1 MEDKL
6 ILKIQERKNKLLK
19 DVEILDKMLES
30 KDTSLFNKQYWD
42 ELVEQYDNPDSINDN
57 IEDGLS
63 DEEIKFLNEF

>member
-42 ELVEQYDNPDSINDN
+42 EVVEDFENPDSIDKN